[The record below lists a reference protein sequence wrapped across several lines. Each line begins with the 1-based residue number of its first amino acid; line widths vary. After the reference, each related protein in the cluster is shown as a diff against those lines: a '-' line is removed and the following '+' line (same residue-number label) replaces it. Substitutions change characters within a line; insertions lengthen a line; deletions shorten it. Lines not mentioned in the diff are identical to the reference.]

1 MAGSNKISKDTPS
14 GDHDQIRKLLD
25 GYPDAALMARS
36 DASVVAT
43 NDKGVGL
50 KTLLEHGEAEAIPQM
65 IEKAAAEQT
74 VVVGPILFK
83 GVRGEVLIEVS
94 VTP

>member
-1 MAGSNKISKDTPS
+1 MSKDTPS

-25 GYPDAALMARS
+25 GYTDAALMVRS

-50 KTLLEHGEAEAIPQM
+50 KNLLEHGEAEAIPQM
-65 IEKAAAEQT
+65 IEKAAVE
-74 VVVGPILFK
+74 
-83 GVRGEVLIEVS
+83 
-94 VTP
+94 

>member
-1 MAGSNKISKDTPS
+1 MSKDTPS

-25 GYPDAALMARS
+25 GYPDAALMVRS

-50 KTLLEHGEAEAIPQM
+50 KTLLEHGEAEA
-65 IEKAAAEQT
+65 
-74 VVVGPILFK
+74 
-83 GVRGEVLIEVS
+83 
-94 VTP
+94 TPR